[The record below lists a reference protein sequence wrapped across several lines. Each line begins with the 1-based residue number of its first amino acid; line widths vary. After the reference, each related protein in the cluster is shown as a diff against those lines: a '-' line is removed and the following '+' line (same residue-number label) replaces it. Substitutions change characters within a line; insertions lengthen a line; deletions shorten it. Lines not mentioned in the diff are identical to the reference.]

1 MCPVKSL
8 FKFSLELKMFESIL
22 KVSALLTTALL
33 FGFML
38 LFAGDVAAFL
48 FKVLPAV
55 EARSLIRKAFPFFY
69 IFVIAASAIASL
81 LTSTRDTDSTLIL
94 GLIALTTVPTRQVL
108 MPAINTASDS
118 SDWIRFN
125 ALHGLSVVITLTHI
139 VASAVVLVR
148 LSS

>member
-33 FGFML
+33 FGGML
-38 LFAGDVAAFL
+38 LFAGAFAAFL
-48 FKVLPAV
+48 FKVLPVV

-81 LTSTRDTDSTLIL
+81 LTSTHDTNSTLIL